1 MNKIINIIFILC
13 PPKSGSTLYE
23 ILLGSHQEIF
33 SIGERRVGSEIC
45 NCGSKIE
52 KCIFWSEINSMSN
65 SKNIINDISEN
76 SNPKHFYELF
86 NYILEYTGKKIILD
100 SSKDLNFLK
109 DILKRKDLFK
119 VEIIDLVRNPMDLV
133 QIQKK
138 KWLINKKKKGMNFY
152 KSIFYIYVFWIKKI
166 FIIKDIT
173 VVSKYSDII
182 NDKKKFLNQ
191 VLGKMNLSLFSNII
205 VNKKNIHSLGGSG
218 IREGYEKLKYDNN
231 LDHLN
236 FLEFLL
242 SYILLIPIN
251 IFQKIYLFLKR

>member
-52 KCIFWSEINSMSN
+52 KCIFWSKINSMSN

-119 VEIIDLVRNPMDLV
+119 VEIIDLVRNPMDLGLCSYEDLEALV
-133 QIQKK
+133 EKGQRKAEKEKK
-138 KWLINKKKKGMNFY
+138 AKEKEKAA
-152 KSIFYIYVFWIKKI
+152 
-166 FIIKDIT
+166 
-173 VVSKYSDII
+173 
-182 NDKKKFLNQ
+182 Q
-191 VLGKMNLSLFSNII
+191 LSPTTIS
-205 VNKKNIHSLGGSG
+205 
-218 IREGYEKLKYDNN
+218 
-231 LDHLN
+231 
-236 FLEFLL
+236 
-242 SYILLIPIN
+242 
-251 IFQKIYLFLKR
+251 

>member
-33 SIGERRVGSEIC
+33 SIGERRVDSKIC

-52 KCIFWSEINSMSN
+52 ECIFWSKINSMSN
-65 SKNIINDISEN
+65 PRNIINDINEN

-100 SSKDLNFLK
+100 SSKDINFLK
-109 DILKRKDLFK
+109 GILKRKDLFK
-119 VEIIDLVRNPMDLV
+119 VEIIDLVRNPIDLV

-138 KWLINKKKKGMNFY
+138 KWLINKKEKGMNFY
-152 KSIFYIYVFWIKKI
+152 KSIFYIYIFWIKK
-166 FIIKDIT
+166 FLIIEDIT
-173 VVSKYSDII
+173 IVTKYSEII
-182 NDKKKFLNQ
+182 YDKKKFLNQ
-191 VLGKMNLSLFSNII
+191 ILGKMNLNLFNNII
-205 VNKKNIHSLGGSG
+205 VNKKHIHSLGGSG
-218 IREGYEKLKYDNN
+218 VRESYEKLKYDNN

-236 FLEFLL
+236 FFEFLL
-242 SYILLIPIN
+242 SCILLMPLS
-251 IFQKIYLFLKR
+251 IFQKIYLFVKK